1 MVNSV
6 VQNNFSVFSIC
17 GIVCIFHKCNYVITN
32 KEIDSYMYNDAIVFI
47 NIYVHQLLILD
58 ICKL

>member
-6 VQNNFSVFSIC
+6 VQNNFSVFSIY
-17 GIVCIFHKCNYVITN
+17 GIVCIFHKRNYVITN